1 MADYAAPVRD
11 MQFVINEM
19 IGSDRLAGLPGCED
33 VSDDLTNA
41 VLEEAAKLAGEVL
54 SPLNR
59 VGDLEGARLDGD
71 VVHTPSGWREA
82 YTAFCEGGW
91 TSLAMSPEFGGQ
103 GLPKVIATAVSEMWD
118 GANMAF
124 ALCPLLT
131 NGAIEAIEQH
141 GDDDLRAKYL
151 EKLVSGEWAGT
162 MNLTEPQAGSDL
174 SKVRSKA
181 VPEGDHYLISGQKIF
196 ITYGEHDLT
205 SNIIHL
211 VLARTPDAPEGT
223 RGISLFVVPKFLLDD
238 NGETAE
244 RNDLRC
250 VSLEHKLGIHA
261 SPTAVMSYGD
271 NGGAVG
277 YLVGE
282 ENRGLMYMF
291 TMMNAAR
298 HAVGREGV
306 AVSEASYQLALSH
319 ALDRVQGQAPGAE
332 EGTPIIAHADVKR
345 MLMTMKSHIEAMR
358 ALTLVC
364 ALAYD
369 EAERHQD
376 PEQRARANR
385 RGDLLTPVVKGWCT
399 ETAQTVTWLGTQV
412 HGGMGFVEETGAAQ
426 FQRDARILT
435 IYEGTTGIQA
445 ADFVGRKTLR
455 DGGAAMGELLED
467 MLLTVAAVEAAGGE
481 LAEMGK
487 KLAGAAGELRRV
499 VDWLL
504 ATADD
509 PTIAGA
515 ASAHYLKL
523 AGIVCGAWM
532 LTEGARLSATALTN
546 DEVDKPFYTA
556 KMACARFF
564 LAQVLPETAALAEA
578 IVEGSQTTTA
588 IEAAHF
594 EPA

>member
-1 MADYAAPVRD
+1 
-11 MQFVINEM
+11 
-19 IGSDRLAGLPGCED
+19 
-33 VSDDLTNA
+33 
-41 VLEEAAKLAGEVL
+41 
-54 SPLNR
+54 
-59 VGDLEGARLDGD
+59 
-71 VVHTPSGWREA
+71 
-82 YTAFCEGGW
+82 
-91 TSLAMSPEFGGQ
+91 
-103 GLPKVIATAVSEMWD
+103 
-118 GANMAF
+118 
-124 ALCPLLT
+124 
-131 NGAIEAIEQH
+131 
-141 GDDDLRAKYL
+141 
-151 EKLVSGEWAGT
+151 
-162 MNLTEPQAGSDL
+162 
-174 SKVRSKA
+174 
-181 VPEGDHYLISGQKIF
+181 LISGQKIF

-319 ALDRVQGQAPGAE
+319 ALDRVQGQAPGAD

-376 PEQRARANR
+376 AEQRARANR

-399 ETAQTVTWLGTQV
+399 ETAQTVTSLGTQV

-556 KMACARFF
+556 KIACARFF
-564 LAQVLPETAALAEA
+564 LAQVLPEAAALAEA